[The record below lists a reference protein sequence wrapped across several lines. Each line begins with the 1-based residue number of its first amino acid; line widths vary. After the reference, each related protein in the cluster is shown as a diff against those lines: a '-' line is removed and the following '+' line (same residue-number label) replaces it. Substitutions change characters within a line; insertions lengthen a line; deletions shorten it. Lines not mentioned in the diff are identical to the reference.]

1 MVVFFVVG
9 GLGVAVLLLSL
20 VAGDVLPGHLLD
32 GLEAADGYLSTA
44 ALGGFAGALGLGGAT
59 TLAAGGPTWL
69 AIVVGV
75 VIGLAVGAGA
85 AVLVRSLRGEP
96 EERAG
101 STADLVGAPGTV
113 VSPIPRDGYGE
124 VSVTVRGSR
133 RKLSALADLPLATG
147 AAIHVTHALSPNAV
161 RVARATP
168 QDSTLH

>member
-1 MVVFFVVG
+1 VVVFFLIG
-9 GLGVAVLLLSL
+9 GVGVAVLLLSL

-32 GLEAADGYLSTA
+32 GIEAADGFLSTA

-69 AIVVGV
+69 AVVIGV
-75 VIGLAVGAGA
+75 AIGLAVGAGA
-85 AVLVRSLRGEP
+85 GALVRSLRGEP

-113 VSPIPRDGYGE
+113 VSPIPLGGYGE

-133 RKLSALADLPLATG
+133 RKLSALADLPLG
-147 AAIHVTHALSPNAV
+147 AGAPVHVTHALSSNAV

-168 QDSTLH
+168 QDAPLS